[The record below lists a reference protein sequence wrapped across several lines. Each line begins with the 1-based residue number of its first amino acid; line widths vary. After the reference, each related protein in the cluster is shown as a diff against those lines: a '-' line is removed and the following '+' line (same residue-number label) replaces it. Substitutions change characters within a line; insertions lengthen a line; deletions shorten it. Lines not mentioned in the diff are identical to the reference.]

1 MLQNV
6 YMALELDEFKPTLKL
21 IQNLIDKNDLVT
33 DVPYCEGGLETNP
46 HVTIVYSEFVDKV
59 FNVSTI
65 GQVTY
70 AKQKTLLE
78 NTLINLSKV
87 SMFENDDFDVIKF
100 EVNSLNCEQ
109 LHKFVKMQFGL
120 ETRFPTY
127 QAHVT
132 IGYVKSGQ
140 GQKYVDMFNGIIDGD
155 FKPNKLKCVVR
166 EQHLDGEMK
175 SNKITF
181 TI

>member
-6 YMALELDEFKPTLKL
+6 YMALELDEFIPTLKL
-21 IQNLIDKNDLVT
+21 IQNQIDKNDLVK
-33 DVPYCEGGLETNP
+33 DVPYCVGGLEKNP
-46 HVTIVYSEFVDKV
+46 HVTVIYSEFVDKE
-59 FNVSTI
+59 FDLKNLSFITF
-65 GQVTY
+65 T
-70 AKQKTLLE
+70 KQRTLME

-100 EVNSLNCEQ
+100 EVNNSNCEQ

-120 ETRFPTY
+120 ETRFEIY

-155 FKPNKLKCVVR
+155 YKPNKFKTVVR
-166 EQHLDGEMK
+166 EQHLDGKMK
-175 SNKITF
+175 SNKI
-181 TI
+181 IVKL